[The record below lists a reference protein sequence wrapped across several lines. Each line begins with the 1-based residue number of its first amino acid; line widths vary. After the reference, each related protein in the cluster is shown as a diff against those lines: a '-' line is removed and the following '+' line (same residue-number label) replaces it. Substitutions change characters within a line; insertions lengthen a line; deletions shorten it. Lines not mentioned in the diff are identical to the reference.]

1 MRAYLTELIVNNK
14 NAIEGISL
22 PYIRGIMRKL
32 PTLIQSFILSAS
44 LLGLLTGCGAEQSG
58 SSKSN
63 AQARERG
70 SLPLGTADGVK
81 PASCANAK
89 NEPGQVYRVE
99 IPSRV
104 DGESIVFQV
113 FEPDT
118 LNCTEKHAL
127 ILEGHGYSGSRQTDK
142 SGGESPLSF
151 GAPMGELTKAG
162 YAVISIDQRG
172 HGESGGTVRVMDPA
186 YEGQDLVAIVDWAE
200 QHLDFLKYR
209 DGNLLL
215 GGIGG
220 SYGGGFQM
228 LLWEIDPS
236 QRMDAMVPEITWNDL
251 PYSLNP
257 GNVVKS
263 YWALF
268 LAGAGDALTQF
279 GQDPFIRATLLD
291 GVATGVFPADALP
304 QFAAHSPAYFCGQ
317 GYSDMKGVTAD
328 GSTYVL
334 SPLVNNI
341 PLTSGAFTITR
352 SPLKQFQKVDALI
365 FQGMRDHLFNFN
377 EAYHNY
383 QCLKRGGGD
392 VRLLSYETGH
402 GAISPD
408 LGLVSQA
415 VQIQGMPLSRNCGPV
430 DGTAATLAW
439 FNEKLLGK
447 GNADAAIASGKN
459 VCYSLTQKDAVA
471 VPKVTVGGT
480 EFPVALPGGLPVPVT
495 LAQLLPT
502 IVPLTSV
509 AEGTNVLAGIPR
521 LKVNVGRGVE
531 ALDALCQTAVE
542 PLLRLGSCDST
553 VFVGLGLITASASG
567 KIPVIPDLID
577 NQVMPLRGFGDFDVE
592 LVGVAE
598 RLHAGD
604 QLVLLVYGNS
614 PTFVAT
620 SSRDLTTAVVTLSG
634 TVEVP
639 LLGDLPTLSGA
650 SSEGGGSLPIPLP

>member
-1 MRAYLTELIVNNK
+1 MRFLPSTFSHILPA
-14 NAIEGISL
+14 AIL
-22 PYIRGIMRKL
+22 AAC
-32 PTLIQSFILSAS
+32 TA
-44 LLGLLTGCGAEQSG
+44 LTGCGSE
-58 SSKSN
+58 SKSSASA
-63 AQARERG
+63 AQPRERG
-70 SLPLGTADGVK
+70 DLPMGTADGIT
-81 PASCANAK
+81 PASCRSGK
-89 NEPGQVYRVE
+89 TEGGQVYRVE

-118 LNCTEKHAL
+118 LNCGEKHAL

-142 SGGESPLSF
+142 SGGQSPLSF
-151 GAPMGELTKAG
+151 GAPVGDLTQAG

-172 HGESGGTVRVMDPA
+172 HGESGGTVRVMDPEF
-186 YEGQDLVAIVDWAE
+186 EGQDLVAIIDWAE

-215 GGIGG
+215 GAIGG
-220 SYGGGFQM
+220 SYGGGYQM
-228 LLWEIDPS
+228 LLWETDPS

-268 LAGAGDALTQF
+268 LAGAGDALTQ
-279 GQDPFIRATLLD
+279 GRQDPFIRATLLD

-304 QFAAHSPAYFCGQ
+304 QFGAHSPAYFCGQ

-334 SPLVNNI
+334 APLASNL
-341 PLTSGAFTITR
+341 PPTSGVFSISR
-352 SPLKQFQKVDALI
+352 SPLKRFQKVDALL

-383 QCLKRGGGD
+383 QCLQRGGGD

-402 GAISPD
+402 GALSPD
-408 LGLVSQA
+408 VGLVSQA
-415 VQIQGMPLSRNCGPV
+415 VQVQGIPLSRNCGSV
-430 DGTAATLAW
+430 DATAATLAW

-447 GNADAAIASGKN
+447 GNADSAIPSGKN
-459 VCYSLTQKDAVA
+459 VCISLTQKDAVA
-471 VPKVTVGGT
+471 VPQVTVGGT
-480 EFPVALPGGLPVPVT
+480 ELPVAMPGSLPVPVT
-495 LAQLLPT
+495 LGQLAPT

-521 LKVNVGRGVE
+521 LKVKVSRGAAE
-531 ALDALCQTAVE
+531 LDALCQDAQE

-567 KIPVIPDLID
+567 KIPLLPELID
-577 NQVMPLRGFGDFDVE
+577 NQVMPLRGFGDFDVDM
-592 LVGVAE
+592 VGVGE

-620 SSRDLTTAVVTLSG
+620 SSRDLSTAIVTISG
-634 TVEVP
+634 TVQLP
-639 LLGDLPTLSGA
+639 LLGDLPAIPGDAPSAGLPVGA
-650 SSEGGGSLPIPLP
+650 P

>member
-1 MRAYLTELIVNNK
+1 MRSDLTDSAVNNK
-14 NAIEGISL
+14 NILKGMQ
-22 PYIRGIMRKL
+22 PFIRGIMRNA
-32 PTLIQSFILSAS
+32 PRLIQSFLLSAS
-44 LLGLLTGCGAEQSG
+44 FAFLLVGCGSDGAT
-58 SSKSN
+58 KSN

-70 SLPLGTADGVK
+70 SLPLGTAEGVK
-81 PASCANAK
+81 PASCANTS
-89 NEPGQVYRVE
+89 NEGGQVYRVE

-118 LNCTEKHAL
+118 LNCGEKHAL

-142 SGGESPLSF
+142 SGGDSPLSF
-151 GAPMGELTKAG
+151 GAPIGELTKAG

-186 YEGQDLVAIVDWAE
+186 FEGQDLIAIVDWAE
-200 QHLDFLKYR
+200 QHLDYLKYR

-220 SYGGGFQM
+220 SYGGGYQM

-268 LAGAGDALTQF
+268 LAGAGDANTQG

-304 QFAAHSPAYFCGQ
+304 QFASHSPAYFCGQ

-328 GSTYVL
+328 GSSYVL
-334 SPLVNNI
+334 GSLSTNI
-341 PLTSGAFTITR
+341 PLTSGAFSITR
-352 SPLKQFQKVDALI
+352 SPLKQFPKVDALI

-377 EAYHNY
+377 EAYHNF

-402 GAISPD
+402 GALSPD
-408 LGLVSQA
+408 LGIVSQA
-415 VQIQGMPLSRNCGPV
+415 VQVRGNPLSRNCGPV

-447 GNADAAIASGKN
+447 GNANAAIASGQS

-471 VPKVTVGGT
+471 VPNVTVGGT
-480 EFPVALPGGLPVPVT
+480 EFPVAMPGGLPVPVT
-495 LAQLLPT
+495 LTQLVPT

-509 AEGTNVLAGIPR
+509 AEGSNVLAGIPR
-521 LKVNVGRGVE
+521 LKVKVGRGVE
-531 ALDALCQTAVE
+531 ALDGLCQTAVE

-553 VFVGLGLITASASG
+553 VFVGLGIITASASG
-567 KIPVIPDLID
+567 KIPVVPELVD
-577 NQVMPLRGFGDFDVE
+577 NQAMPLRGFGDFDVE

-598 RLHAGD
+598 RLQAGD

-620 SSRDLTTAVVTLSG
+620 SSRDVSTAVVTLSG

-639 LLGDLPTLSGA
+639 LLGDLPMLTAPSSGGGA
-650 SSEGGGSLPIPLP
+650 SSPLPLPLP

>member
-1 MRAYLTELIVNNK
+1 MRFLPSPSPLIRF
-14 NAIEGISL
+14 L
-22 PYIRGIMRKL
+22 PAAL
-32 PTLIQSFILSAS
+32 LAASALLS
-44 LLGLLTGCGAEQSG
+44 GCGGSDSSVSG
-58 SSKSN
+58 SS
-63 AQARERG
+63 QPRVRG
-70 SLPLGTADGVK
+70 DLPLGTAEGIK
-81 PASCANAK
+81 PASCRSGNA
-89 NEPGQVYRVE
+89 EGGQIYRVE
-99 IPSRV
+99 ISSRV

-118 LNCTEKHAL
+118 LSCTEKHAL

-142 SGGESPLSF
+142 SGGQSPLSF
-151 GAPMGELTKAG
+151 GAPVGDLTKAG

-186 YEGQDLVAIVDWAE
+186 FEGQDLVAIVDWAE
-200 QHLDFLKYR
+200 QHLDYLKYR

-215 GGIGG
+215 GAIGG
-220 SYGGGFQM
+220 SYGGGYQM
-228 LLWEIDPS
+228 LLWETDPS

-268 LAGAGDALTQF
+268 LAGAGDTLTQ
-279 GQDPFIRATLLD
+279 GRQDPFIRATLLD

-328 GSTYVL
+328 GSSYVL
-334 SPLVNNI
+334 APLAGNI
-341 PLTSGAFTITR
+341 PQTTGAFSISR
-352 SPLKQFQKVDALI
+352 SPLKRFQKVDALL

-383 QCLKRGGGD
+383 QCLQRGGGD

-402 GAISPD
+402 GALSPD
-408 LGLVSQA
+408 AGLVSQA
-415 VQIQGMPLSRNCGPV
+415 VQVQGIPLSRNCGAV
-430 DGTAATLAW
+430 DATAATLAW

-447 GNADAAIASGKN
+447 GRADSAIPSGKN
-459 VCYSLTQKDAVA
+459 VCFSLTQKDAVA
-471 VPKVTVGGT
+471 VPQVTVGGT
-480 EFPVALPGGLPVPVT
+480 ELPVAMPGGLPVPVT
-495 LAQLLPT
+495 LAQLAPT

-521 LKVNVGRGVE
+521 LKVKVSRGAAE
-531 ALDALCQTAVE
+531 LDALCQKAQE

-567 KIPVIPDLID
+567 KIPVVPELID
-577 NQVMPLRGFGDFDVE
+577 NQVMPLRGFGDFEVDM
-592 LVGVAE
+592 VGVGE

-620 SSRDLTTAVVTLSG
+620 SSRDLSTAIVTISG
-634 TVEVP
+634 TVQLP
-639 LLGDLPTLSGA
+639 LLGDLPAIPGDAPSAG
-650 SSEGGGSLPIPLP
+650 LPVSAP

>member
-1 MRAYLTELIVNNK
+1 MPLLHLDRF
-14 NAIEGISL
+14 L
-22 PYIRGIMRKL
+22 PAAL
-32 PTLIQSFILSAS
+32 LAASVLLS
-44 LLGLLTGCGAEQSG
+44 GCGGSGSGSG
-58 SSKSN
+58 SSFTGTS
-63 AQARERG
+63 QPRERG
-70 SLPLGTADGVK
+70 DLPLGTADGTR
-81 PASCANAK
+81 PASC
-89 NEPGQVYRVE
+89 ETGQPQGGQIYRVE

-113 FEPDT
+113 FEPDAI
-118 LNCTEKHAL
+118 NCREKHAL

-151 GAPMGELTKAG
+151 GAPVGELTQAG

-172 HGESGGTVRVMDPA
+172 HGESGGTVRVMDPEF
-186 YEGQDLVAIVDWAE
+186 EGQDLVAIIDWAE
-200 QHLDFLKYR
+200 QHLDYLKYR

-215 GGIGG
+215 GAIGG
-220 SYGGGFQM
+220 SYGGGYQM
-228 LLWEIDPS
+228 LLWETDPS
-236 QRMDAMVPEITWNDL
+236 QRIDAMVPEITWNDL

-268 LAGAGDALTQF
+268 LAGAGDALTQ
-279 GQDPFIRATLLD
+279 GRQDPFIRATLLD

-317 GYSDMKGVTAD
+317 GYRDMKGVTAD
-328 GSTYVL
+328 GSSYVL
-334 SPLVNNI
+334 ASLTSNI
-341 PLTSGAFTITR
+341 PQTSGAFSISR
-352 SPLKQFQKVDALI
+352 SPLKRFQKVDALL

-383 QCLKRGGGD
+383 QCLQRGGGD

-402 GAISPD
+402 GALSPD
-408 LGLVSQA
+408 TGLISQA
-415 VQIQGMPLSRNCGPV
+415 VQVQGIPLSRNCGAV

-447 GNADAAIASGKN
+447 GSADSAIPSGRN
-459 VCYSLTQKDAVA
+459 VCISLTQKDAVA
-471 VPKVTVGGT
+471 VPQVTVGGT
-480 EFPVALPGGLPVPVT
+480 ELPVALPGGLPVPVT
-495 LAQLLPT
+495 LAQLAPT
-502 IVPLTSV
+502 IVPLTAV
-509 AEGTNVLAGIPR
+509 TEGTNVLAGIPR
-521 LKVNVGRGVE
+521 LKVKVGRGAD
-531 ALDALCQTAVE
+531 ALDALCQTAQE

-567 KIPVIPDLID
+567 KIPLVPELID
-577 NQVMPLRGFGDFDVE
+577 NQVMPLRGFGDFEVD
-592 LVGVAE
+592 LVGVGE

-620 SSRDLTTAVVTLSG
+620 SSRDLSTAIVTISG
-634 TVEVP
+634 TVQVP
-639 LLGDLPTLSGA
+639 LLGDLPAIPGDAPSAGLPVSG
-650 SSEGGGSLPIPLP
+650 P

>member
-1 MRAYLTELIVNNK
+1 MRQTPALLRSFVLTT
-14 NAIEGISL
+14 SL
-22 PYIRGIMRKL
+22 
-32 PTLIQSFILSAS
+32 AA
-44 LLGLLTGCGAEQSG
+44 LLTACGSSETGSSG
-58 SSKSN
+58 SS
-63 AQARERG
+63 AQARQRG
-70 SLPLGTADGVK
+70 DLPIGTADGVK
-81 PASCANAK
+81 PASCSTGQAAG
-89 NEPGQVYRVE
+89 GQVYRVE

-118 LNCTEKHAL
+118 LNCVEKHAL

-142 SGGESPLSF
+142 SGGQSPLSF
-151 GAPMGELTKAG
+151 GAPIGDLTKAG

-186 YEGQDLVAIVDWAE
+186 FEGQDLVAIVDWAE

-220 SYGGGFQM
+220 SYGGGYQM
-228 LLWEIDPS
+228 LLWETDPS

-268 LAGAGDALTQF
+268 LAGAGDALTQ
-279 GQDPFIRATLLD
+279 GRQDPFIRATLLD

-328 GSTYVL
+328 GSSYVL
-334 SPLVNNI
+334 APLASNI
-341 PLTSGAFTITR
+341 PLTSGVFSISR
-352 SPLKQFQKVDALI
+352 SPLKRFQKVDALI

-383 QCLKRGGGD
+383 QCLQRGGGD
-392 VRLLSYETGH
+392 VRLLSYEIGH
-402 GAISPD
+402 GALSPD
-408 LGLVSQA
+408 VGLISQA
-415 VQIQGMPLSRNCGPV
+415 VQVQALPLSRNCGSV
-430 DGTAATLAW
+430 DATAATLAW

-447 GNADAAIASGKN
+447 GNADSAIPSGKN
-459 VCYSLTQKDAVA
+459 VCLSLTQKDAVA

-480 EFPVALPGGLPVPVT
+480 EFPVAMPGGLPVPVT
-495 LAQLLPT
+495 LAQLVPT

-521 LKVNVGRGVE
+521 LKVKVGRGVG
-531 ALDALCQTAVE
+531 ALDALCQKAQE

-553 VFVGLGLITASASG
+553 VFVGLGIITASASG
-567 KIPVIPDLID
+567 KIPVVPELID

-598 RLHAGD
+598 RFHAGD

-620 SSRDLTTAVVTLSG
+620 SSRDLSTALVTLSG
-634 TVEVP
+634 TVELP
-639 LLGDLPTLSGA
+639 LLGDLPSLPMPA
-650 SSEGGGSLPIPLP
+650 SGGGLPIPTP

>member
-1 MRAYLTELIVNNK
+1 MRFLPSTFSHILPA
-14 NAIEGISL
+14 AIL
-22 PYIRGIMRKL
+22 AAC
-32 PTLIQSFILSAS
+32 TA
-44 LLGLLTGCGAEQSG
+44 LTGCGSE
-58 SSKSN
+58 SKSSASA
-63 AQARERG
+63 AQPRERG
-70 SLPLGTADGVK
+70 DLPMGTADGIA
-81 PASCANAK
+81 PASCRSGK
-89 NEPGQVYRVE
+89 TEGGQVYRVE

-118 LNCTEKHAL
+118 LNCGEKHAL

-142 SGGESPLSF
+142 SGGQSPLSF
-151 GAPMGELTKAG
+151 GAPVGDLTQAG

-172 HGESGGTVRVMDPA
+172 HGESGGTVRVMDPEF
-186 YEGQDLVAIVDWAE
+186 EGQDLVAIIDWAE

-215 GGIGG
+215 GAIGG
-220 SYGGGFQM
+220 SYGGGYQM
-228 LLWEIDPS
+228 LLWETDPS

-268 LAGAGDALTQF
+268 LAGAGDALTQ
-279 GQDPFIRATLLD
+279 GRQDPFIRATLLD

-304 QFAAHSPAYFCGQ
+304 QFGAHSPAYFCGQ

-334 SPLVNNI
+334 APLASNL
-341 PLTSGAFTITR
+341 PPTSGVFSISR
-352 SPLKQFQKVDALI
+352 SPLKRFQKVDALL

-383 QCLKRGGGD
+383 QCLQRGGGD

-402 GAISPD
+402 GALSPD
-408 LGLVSQA
+408 VGLVSQA
-415 VQIQGMPLSRNCGPV
+415 VQVQGIPLSRNCGSV
-430 DGTAATLAW
+430 DATAATLAW

-447 GNADAAIASGKN
+447 GNADSAIPSGKN
-459 VCYSLTQKDAVA
+459 VCISLTQKDAVA
-471 VPKVTVGGT
+471 VPQVTVGGT
-480 EFPVALPGGLPVPVT
+480 ELPVAMPGSLPVPVT
-495 LAQLLPT
+495 LGQLAPT

-509 AEGTNVLAGIPR
+509 AEGTNVLAGIPH
-521 LKVNVGRGVE
+521 LKVKVSRGAAE
-531 ALDALCQTAVE
+531 LDALCQDAQE
-542 PLLRLGSCDST
+542 PLFRLGSCDST

-567 KIPVIPDLID
+567 KIPLLPELID
-577 NQVMPLRGFGDFDVE
+577 NQVMPLRGFGDFDVDM
-592 LVGVAE
+592 VGVGE

-620 SSRDLTTAVVTLSG
+620 SSRDLSTAIVTISG
-634 TVEVP
+634 TVRLP
-639 LLGDLPTLSGA
+639 LLGDLPAIPGDAPSAGLPVGA
-650 SSEGGGSLPIPLP
+650 P

>member
-1 MRAYLTELIVNNK
+1 MRFLSSPTPLLRL
-14 NAIEGISL
+14 L
-22 PYIRGIMRKL
+22 PAAL
-32 PTLIQSFILSAS
+32 LAASAVI
-44 LLGLLTGCGAEQSG
+44 TGCGGSG
-58 SSKSN
+58 SSASGSS
-63 AQARERG
+63 QPRVRG
-70 SLPLGTADGVK
+70 DLPLGTAEGIK
-81 PASCANAK
+81 PASCSSGKA
-89 NEPGQVYRVE
+89 EGGQIYRVE

-113 FEPDT
+113 FEPDM

-142 SGGESPLSF
+142 SGGQSPLSF
-151 GAPMGELTKAG
+151 GAPVGDLTKAG

-172 HGESGGTVRVMDPA
+172 HGESGGTIRVMDPEF
-186 YEGQDLVAIVDWAE
+186 EGQDLVAIVDWAE

-215 GGIGG
+215 GSIGG
-220 SYGGGFQM
+220 SYGGGYQM
-228 LLWEIDPS
+228 LLWETDPS
-236 QRMDAMVPEITWNDL
+236 QRLDAMVPEITWNDL

-268 LAGAGDALTQF
+268 LAGAGDTLTQ
-279 GQDPFIRATLLD
+279 GRQDPFIRATLLD

-317 GYSDMKGVTAD
+317 GYGDMKGVTAD

-334 SPLVNNI
+334 APLAGNI
-341 PLTSGAFTITR
+341 PQTTGAFSISR
-352 SPLKQFQKVDALI
+352 SPLKRFQKVDALL

-383 QCLKRGGGD
+383 QCLQRGGGD

-402 GAISPD
+402 GALSPD
-408 LGLVSQA
+408 VGLVSQG
-415 VQIQGMPLSRNCGPV
+415 VQVQGIPLSRNCGAV
-430 DGTAATLAW
+430 DATAATLAW

-447 GNADAAIASGKN
+447 GSADSAIPSGKN
-459 VCYSLTQKDAVA
+459 VCLSLTQKDAVA
-471 VPKVTVGGT
+471 VPQVTVGGT
-480 EFPVALPGGLPVPVT
+480 ELPVAMPGGLPVPVT
-495 LAQLLPT
+495 LAQLAPT

-521 LKVNVGRGVE
+521 LKVKVSRGAAE
-531 ALDALCQTAVE
+531 LDALCQKAQE

-567 KIPVIPDLID
+567 KIPVVPELID
-577 NQVMPLRGFGDFDVE
+577 NQVMPLRGFGDFEVDM
-592 LVGVAE
+592 VGVGE

-620 SSRDLTTAVVTLSG
+620 SSRDPSTAIVTISG
-634 TVEVP
+634 TVQLP
-639 LLGDLPTLSGA
+639 LLGDLPAIPGDAPSAG
-650 SSEGGGSLPIPLP
+650 LPVSAP